1 MFDGVPSDQF
11 HQFVAAAAAAAAS
24 STTSQLQPP
33 PPSLSFPLH
42 VSSSTFP
49 SFDLYP
55 SGGGGG
61 GGAAAAHQPLQVPH
75 LLHPLHHHSSAPH
88 KDDQDKEE
96 NALVS
101 INLEPQ
107 KERSMLDLI
116 NPWSN
121 DEVLALLRIRSSME
135 NWYPDFTWEHVSRK
149 LAEQGFKRS
158 AEKCK
163 EKFEQESRY
172 FNTTMNYSKN
182 YRFFS
187 ELEELYHGESPHQ
200 QDVAERIRRWSRNQ
214 MKKTG
219 VWKRIQEMNSGGNP
233 CLETEKVE
241 DKSKG
246 KKRKRHTQNKSFE
259 MFKGFCEAVVS
270 KMMAQQE
277 EMHNKLLEDMVK
289 RDEEKTARE
298 EAWKKQEMDR
308 INKEIEI
315 REHEQ
320 AIAGDRQATII
331 GFLKKFTSSNPVE
344 THALAIM
351 KVNFLRYQAGPTHQ
365 LQLPQFSHKTLIPH
379 PISVPKTNS
388 WKHLLHPGRL

>member
-75 LLHPLHHHSSAPH
+75 LLHPLHHNSSAPH

-135 NWYPDFTWEHVSRK
+135 NWYPDFTWEHVSRS
-149 LAEQGFKRS
+149 LHSIFHS
-158 AEKCK
+158 A
-163 EKFEQESRY
+163 FHYIYIHMYTYTFHISGAP
-172 FNTTMNYSKN
+172 S
-182 YRFFS
+182 FS
-187 ELEELYHGESPHQ
+187 LVINWTWGESC
-200 QDVAERIRRWSRNQ
+200 S
-214 MKKTG
+214 
-219 VWKRIQEMNSGGNP
+219 
-233 CLETEKVE
+233 
-241 DKSKG
+241 
-246 KKRKRHTQNKSFE
+246 
-259 MFKGFCEAVVS
+259 
-270 KMMAQQE
+270 
-277 EMHNKLLEDMVK
+277 
-289 RDEEKTARE
+289 
-298 EAWKKQEMDR
+298 
-308 INKEIEI
+308 
-315 REHEQ
+315 
-320 AIAGDRQATII
+320 
-331 GFLKKFTSSNPVE
+331 
-344 THALAIM
+344 
-351 KVNFLRYQAGPTHQ
+351 
-365 LQLPQFSHKTLIPH
+365 
-379 PISVPKTNS
+379 
-388 WKHLLHPGRL
+388 